1 MRTKHPRLVVAHRPT
16 EKKMHLHSSLAHS
29 ADLMTPEHAA
39 HVLGVSIRT
48 LAAWRSGGRNTLPY
62 VKVGRLVRYRAQD
75 IADWLQANL
84 RRSTGVA

>member
-1 MRTKHPRLVVAHRPT
+1 MHPHSPT
-16 EKKMHLHSSLAHS
+16 ALS
-29 ADLMTPEHAA
+29 ADLMTPEQAA

-62 VKVGRLVRYRAQD
+62 VKVGRLVRYRAHD

-84 RRSTGVA
+84 RPGTGGV